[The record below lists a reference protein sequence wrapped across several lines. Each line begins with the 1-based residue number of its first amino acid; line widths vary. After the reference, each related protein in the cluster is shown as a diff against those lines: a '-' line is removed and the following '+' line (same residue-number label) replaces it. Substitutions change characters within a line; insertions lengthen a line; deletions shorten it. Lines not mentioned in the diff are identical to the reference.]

1 MKIDGRL
8 YLDGGIS
15 DSIPLQKSVLDGNRK
30 NVVVMTKEEGFVRQ
44 PTSQLALIKARYF
57 KYPKVTEL
65 MAQRHIDYNEQVE
78 YIMRQQQEGKAF
90 VIRPRQASNVGRV
103 EKDRE
108 RLQKLYQEG
117 YDDAAGCFQELMEFL
132 KDA

>member
-1 MKIDGRL
+1 M
-8 YLDGGIS
+8 
-15 DSIPLQKSVLDGNRK
+15 
-30 NVVVMTKEEGFVRQ
+30 
-44 PTSQLALIKARYF
+44 
-57 KYPKVTEL
+57 
-65 MAQRHIDYNEQVE
+65 
-78 YIMRQQQEGKAF
+78 
-90 VIRPRQASNVGRV
+90 IRPRQASNVGRV